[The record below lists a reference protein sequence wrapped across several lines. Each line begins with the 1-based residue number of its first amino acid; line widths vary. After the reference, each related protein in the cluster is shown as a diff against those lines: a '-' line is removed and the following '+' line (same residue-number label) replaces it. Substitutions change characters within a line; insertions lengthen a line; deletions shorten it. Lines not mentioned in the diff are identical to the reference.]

1 MFSCF
6 GLGGEMR
13 YYRQRELYIGGYGRL
28 INGGAH
34 DGLPYILLTVDNP
47 PKYRYGER
55 WRLEAF
61 VETVALCVYRKL
73 CEDSAKTAAIA
84 HGLCGVKGMIM
95 DLNARAMFAERADG
109 PPVTAEERAAM
120 KRFWVI
126 IGDAGGTSGPSG
138 TGGTSGTG
146 GIYRIQCDTVLP
158 GSIRYAPPAD
168 AMGARRSAEI
178 VPATPVSGA
187 PRAAVAEADWDPLD
201 PEDREDPLDKQ
212 ELLRAYMLT
221 SDTLVWAFAGVLATL
236 ALALR
241 CGLM

>member
-1 MFSCF
+1 
-6 GLGGEMR
+6 MR

-55 WRLEAF
+55 WRLETF

-95 DLNARAMFAERADG
+95 DLNARAMFAERAGG

-120 KRFWVI
+120 KRLWVI
-126 IGDAGGTSGPSG
+126 IGEAGG
-138 TGGTSGTG
+138 TGGTSGTSGPSGAG
-146 GIYRIQCDTVLP
+146 GTYRIQCDTVLP
-158 GSIRYAPPAD
+158 GSVRYTPPAD
-168 AMGARRSAEI
+168 AMGATRPAEI
-178 VPATPVSGA
+178 VPATPVSGG
-187 PRAAVAEADWDPLD
+187 PRAAVAEADWDLLD
-201 PEDREDPLDKQ
+201 HEDREDSEDPLDNQ

-221 SDTLVWAFAGVLATL
+221 SDTFVWAFAGVLATL

>member
-13 YYRQRELYIGGYGRL
+13 YRRQRELYIGGYGRL

-55 WRLEAF
+55 WRLETF

-95 DLNARAMFAERADG
+95 DLNARAMFAERAEG

-126 IGDAGGTSGPSG
+126 IGDAGGTGGPS
-138 TGGTSGTG
+138 

-168 AMGARRSAEI
+168 AMGAMRSAEI
-178 VPATPVSGA
+178 VPATPVSRA
-187 PRAAVAEADWDPLD
+187 PRAGADWDPLD
-201 PEDREDPLDKQ
+201 PENREDPLDKQ